1 VLRKAVLL
9 AALAAVVVP
18 STGAA
23 ARTSAEVMPGI
34 THIKDV
40 RRVGGS
46 RVVFHVALGPQPGGL
61 YDLRP
66 VLSGNRI
73 NGLEALSSMQRKLL
87 RGANMV
93 GVNGDLFTAATGT
106 PSGIFLRDNVLKTT
120 PWRGRSTLGIATD
133 GMLRI
138 AQIGFA
144 GTFKIGDSP
153 EHNLRQFNRVLPD
166 SPGFALYNASWGE
179 RTPRVPHANEL
190 IVKNVNRMFPNRDRA
205 GIVVRLARG
214 SGHAIPGGGAVLQA
228 RGISRD
234 LLRAEAAPG
243 LVLTFRIGL
252 TNWWDNVE
260 NAIGGGPLLV
270 RGGVPVYRPDEAFTS
285 YQIDQRHPR
294 TAVGQR
300 PNGTIILLVA
310 DGRSK
315 LSHGLTMNQLA
326 NQMAYYG
333 AERAMALDGGGSS
346 EMAFN
351 THVLNVPSDGNERP
365 LSESLQLVYI
375 GVYAR
380 QPFRDVFSPNGD
392 GYHDG
397 QRLYAKLV
405 RASNVHLQLFR
416 PNDTLKWQL
425 QADRDPGLITKRLH
439 ESLMEGTWRW
449 VTEATD
455 RQARDSRM
463 VRRFRVN
470 NTLGF
475 LTLSTRRMR
484 VHTGHGGRLRVGF
497 TATHRADVKVLIE
510 RQGKVVRH
518 LISRQGLDPGAYAVI
533 WNGRND
539 AGKVVSGGRLVASV
553 RAHNNL
559 GPVDLRKAFR
569 VERVS

>member
-1 VLRKAVLL
+1 
-9 AALAAVVVP
+9 
-18 STGAA
+18 
-23 ARTSAEVMPGI
+23 
-34 THIKDV
+34 
-40 RRVGGS
+40 
-46 RVVFHVALGPQPGGL
+46 
-61 YDLRP
+61 
-66 VLSGNRI
+66 
-73 NGLEALSSMQRKLL
+73 
-87 RGANMV
+87 
-93 GVNGDLFTAATGT
+93 
-106 PSGIFLRDNVLKTT
+106 
-120 PWRGRSTLGIATD
+120 
-133 GMLRI
+133 
-138 AQIGFA
+138 
-144 GTFKIGDSP
+144 
-153 EHNLRQFNRVLPD
+153 
-166 SPGFALYNASWGE
+166 
-179 RTPRVPHANEL
+179 
-190 IVKNVNRMFPNRDRA
+190 
-205 GIVVRLARG
+205 
-214 SGHAIPGGGAVLQA
+214 
-228 RGISRD
+228 
-234 LLRAEAAPG
+234 
-243 LVLTFRIGL
+243 
-252 TNWWDNVE
+252 
-260 NAIGGGPLLV
+260 
-270 RGGVPVYRPDEAFTS
+270 
-285 YQIDQRHPR
+285 
-294 TAVGQR
+294 
-300 PNGTIILLVA
+300 
-310 DGRSK
+310 
-315 LSHGLTMNQLA
+315 MNQLA
-326 NQMAYYG
+326 NQMASYG

-351 THVLNVPSDGNERP
+351 TRVLNVPSDGNERP

-397 QRLYAKLV
+397 QRLSAKLV

-484 VHTGHGGRLRVGF
+484 VRTGHGGRLRVGF

-510 RQGKVVRH
+510 RQGKVIRH
-518 LISRQGLDPGAYAVI
+518 LISRHGLDPGAYAVI